1 MEFRP
6 TGMFREIQ
14 SLTVPTCM
22 QANAV
27 SDRVLDLRMCDFSGK
42 DLSGKTLSGALL
54 KDALLPNTLLRETV
68 FSKVCFYH
76 CVHALVN
83 PFNFEASDFSY
94 P

>member
-1 MEFRP
+1 
-6 TGMFREIQ
+6 
-14 SLTVPTCM
+14 M

-68 FSKVCFYH
+68 FSKVCLCH

-83 PFNFEASDFSY
+83 PLIFEASDFSY